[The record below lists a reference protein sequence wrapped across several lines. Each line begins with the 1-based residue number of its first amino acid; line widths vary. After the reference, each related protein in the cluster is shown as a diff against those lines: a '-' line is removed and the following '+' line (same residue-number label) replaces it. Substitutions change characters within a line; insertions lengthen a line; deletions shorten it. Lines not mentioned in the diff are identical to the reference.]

1 MYHMSAQGIDERMV
15 NVYYYYYSNL
25 LCSHLN
31 TKTDENKKARLKPTL
46 HDQSLD
52 GDITVWGFP

>member
-1 MYHMSAQGIDERMV
+1 MYHVSAQGVDERMV
-15 NVYYYYYSNL
+15 NAHYYYSNL

-52 GDITVWGFP
+52 GDITVCGFP